1 MASSHRLLST
11 VGCVRPPGKLRIV
24 ITATRQGILSRR
36 ALQSVVF
43 IALPLAFIGR
53 SWGQDAGW
61 PREKTV
67 NGARLVYYQ
76 PQVDAWNDF
85 KLLNLRMAIAITP
98 AGGKTQPGVVTAE
111 MQTDVNVDAHTVLL
125 SHPLITGTFFPSL
138 DGASS
143 ARLAQLVESFLPPT
157 ATFTI
162 SLDRLVASANKPKP
176 KTVAA
181 VRNDP
186 PAIYFSF
193 KPAILLQLNGDPV
206 KVPVA
211 NSQLD
216 LVVNAN
222 WPLFLDKSTSK
233 YYLFNGVGWMIS
245 GNPAMGWNP
254 TPVLSPEMAKVAAD
268 PNWNDL
274 KPYIPPPPGSATNG
288 PAVFASTTPAEVVVF
303 SGMPNFAPIP
313 GTQLAYATNT
323 DSDVFKYTPTGAFY
337 YLTSGRWF
345 SSPTALGPWSFA
357 SNNLPPDF
365 ANIPLASPPGR
376 VLASVPGTPEAEDA
390 VLLAQ
395 IPTTATVDSAKAAAS
410 VKVNYS
416 GSPQFVPIQGTTL
429 SYATNTPNRVIQV
442 GSLYYLCFQGVWFM
456 STTPQGPWQTAPTV
470 PPEIYTIPPS
480 SPVYNVTYV
489 TQSTVNGVVVASY
502 TAGYY
507 GVYVTPVG
515 GAVVVTTGTGYIY
528 PPVVVVG
535 VGLYPIYYPY
545 PMTYGVATF
554 YSPYTGAYGVAHT
567 AYGPYGSASW
577 GAAYNPATGTY
588 ARGASVSNA
597 YGTQKVAQAYNPYTG
612 NYGATHQGSNAY
624 GSWGNS
630 VVSNGSNTV
639 YTQHQTNANGTVA
652 TAQSTAG
659 GKAGG
664 VSTAYGNT
672 AAGKTANGDMYAGH
686 DGNVYKNT
694 GSGWETYNNGSW
706 NPVQKP
712 TSNTATTPGETN
724 QQKLQS
730 NPNYASDQQKVQ
742 SNPNYASA
750 QQKAQ
755 SNPNYATDQQK
766 AKSYGQQTTSNGAY
780 SRPAGSQSTSDLDQ
794 QAQARQRGAQQSQRY
809 SQYQRGAGSSGTR
822 SYGGSYRR

>member
-1 MASSHRLLST
+1 MT
-11 VGCVRPPGKLRIV
+11 PWYLRIFGHSRARLV
-24 ITATRQGILSRR
+24 VLVTLAAVFLEQGWS
-36 ALQSVVF
+36 
-43 IALPLAFIGR
+43 
-53 SWGQDAGW
+53 QDPGW

-67 NGARLVYYQ
+67 NGAHLVYYQ
-76 PQVDAWNDF
+76 PQVDSWNDF
-85 KLLNLRMAIAITP
+85 KLLDLRMAITITP
-98 AGGKTQPGVVTAE
+98 AGGKMQPGVVTAE
-111 MQTDVNVDAHTVLL
+111 MQTEVNVDTHTVLL
-125 SHPLITGTFFPSL
+125 SHPLITGTYFPSL
-138 DGASS
+138 DPASS
-143 ARLAQLVESFLPPT
+143 AKLGQLVETFLPPT
-157 ATFTI
+157 AMLTI

-176 KTVAA
+176 KAVAA
-181 VRNDP
+181 VKNDP

-193 KPAILLQLNGDPV
+193 KPALLLQLNGQPV
-206 KVPVA
+206 KAPVA
-211 NSQLD
+211 NSQLEF
-216 LVVNAN
+216 VVNSN
-222 WPLFLDKSTSK
+222 WPLFLDKSTSQ
-233 YYLFNGVGWMIS
+233 YYLFDGVGWMTSSTLIS
-245 GNPAMGWNP
+245 GWTATAALPA
-254 TPVLSPEMAKVAAD
+254 EMAKVSAD
-268 PNWNDL
+268 PNWKDL
-274 KPYIPPPPGSATNG
+274 KPYIPAPPGSATNF
-288 PAVFASTTPAEVVVF
+288 PVVYYSTTPAEVVVF
-303 SGMPNFAPIP
+303 TGKPNFGPIP
-313 GTQLAYATNT
+313 GTHLVYATNT
-323 DSDVFKYTPTGAFY
+323 DSDVFKYTPTGTFY

-357 SNNLPPDF
+357 SNSLPADF
-365 ANIPLASPPGR
+365 ANIPLDSPPGR

-395 IPTTATVDSAKAAAS
+395 IPTTATVDPAKAAAS
-410 VKVNYS
+410 VQVAYS
-416 GSPQFVPIQGTTL
+416 GSPQFAPIQGTSLT
-429 SYATNTPNRVIQV
+429 YATNTPNRVIQV

-456 STTPQGPWQTAPTV
+456 STTPQGPWQTAPSV
-470 PPEIYTIPPS
+470 PPDIYTIPPS

-515 GAVVVTTGTGYIY
+515 GAVIVTTGTGYIY

-535 VGLYPIYYPY
+535 VAAYPIYYPY
-545 PMTYGVATF
+545 PATYGVATF
-554 YSPYTGAYGVAHT
+554 YSPYTGAYGVAHS
-567 AYGPYGSASW
+567 AYGPYGSATW
-577 GAAYNPATGTY
+577 GAAYNPTTGTY

-630 VVSNGSNTV
+630 VVSNGNNTV

-706 NPVQKP
+706 APVQKP
-712 TSNTATTPGETN
+712 TNTTSTTSTSNETN
-724 QQKLQS
+724 QQKMQS
-730 NPNYASDQQKVQ
+730 NPNYSSDQQKVQ
-742 SNPNYASA
+742 SNPNYASD

-755 SNPNYATDQQK
+755 SNPNYSADQQK
-766 AKSYGQQTTSNGAY
+766 AKSYGQQPTSSNGAY
-780 SRPAGSQSTSDLDQ
+780 SRPSGSASTSDLDQ

-809 SQYQRGAGSSGTR
+809 SQAQRGASSGGSR
-822 SYGGSYRR
+822 SYGGGARR

>member
-1 MASSHRLLST
+1 MA
-11 VGCVRPPGKLRIV
+11 PWYFRI
-24 ITATRQGILSRR
+24 
-36 ALQSVVF
+36 F
-43 IALPLAFIGR
+43 GR
-53 SWGQDAGW
+53 SAAGSILFVTIAVVCLERGWSQDLGW

-76 PQVDAWNDF
+76 PQVDEWNDF
-85 KLLNLRMAIAITP
+85 KLLDLRMAITITP
-98 AGGKTQPGVVTAE
+98 ASGKTQPGVVTAE

-125 SHPLITGTFFPSL
+125 SHPLITGTYFPSL
-138 DGASS
+138 DPASS
-143 ARLAQLVESFLPPT
+143 AKMAQLVGSFLPPT
-157 ATFTI
+157 AMLTI

-176 KTVAA
+176 KTVAV

-216 LVVNAN
+216 FVVNAN
-222 WPLFLDKSTSK
+222 WPLFLDKSTSA
-233 YYLFNGVGWMIS
+233 YYLFNGAAWMIS
-245 GNPAMGWNP
+245 ANPMTGWSP
-254 TPVLSPEMAKVAAD
+254 TPMLSPEMAKVAAD
-268 PNWNDL
+268 PNWKDL
-274 KPYIPPPPGSATNG
+274 KAYIPPPPGSAGNA

-303 SGMPNFAPIP
+303 SGMPKFAPIP
-313 GTQLAYATNT
+313 GTQLVYATNT
-323 DSDVFKYTPTGAFY
+323 GSDVFKYTPTGTFY

-357 SNNLPPDF
+357 SNHLPADF
-365 ANIPLASPPGR
+365 ANIPLESPPGR

-390 VLLAQ
+390 VLLAE
-395 IPTTATVDSAKAAAS
+395 IPVTAQVDSAKAAAEA
-410 VKVNYS
+410 KVVYS

-429 SYATNTPNRVIQV
+429 AYATNTPNRVIQV

-489 TQSTVNGVVVASY
+489 TQTTVNGVIVASY
-502 TAGYY
+502 TPGYY

-515 GAVVVTTGTGYIY
+515 GAVVVATGTGYIY

-554 YSPYTGAYGVAHT
+554 YSPYSGAYGVAHS
-567 AYGPYGSASW
+567 AYGPYGSATW
-577 GAAYNPATGTY
+577 GAAYNPSTGTY

-630 VVSNGSNTV
+630 VVSNGNNTV

-659 GKAGG
+659 GKAAG
-664 VSTAYGNT
+664 VSTANGNT

-706 NPVQKP
+706 APVQKP
-712 TSNTATTPGETN
+712 TGNTATTAGETN
-724 QQKLQS
+724 QQKL
-730 NPNYASDQQKVQ
+730 Q

-755 SNPNYATDQQK
+755 SNPNYASAQQKAQSNPNYSADQQK
-766 AKSYGQQTTSNGAY
+766 AKSYGQQTTNNGAY
-780 SRPAGSQSTSDLDQ
+780 SRPSGSQSTSDLNQ

-809 SQYQRGAGSSGTR
+809 SQTQRGAGTR
-822 SYGGSYRR
+822 SYGGGNRR